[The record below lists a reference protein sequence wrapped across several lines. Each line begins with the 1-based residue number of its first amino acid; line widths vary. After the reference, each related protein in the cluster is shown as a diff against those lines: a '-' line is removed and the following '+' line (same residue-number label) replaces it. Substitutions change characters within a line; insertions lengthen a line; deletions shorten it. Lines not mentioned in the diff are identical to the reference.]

1 VVVVGSWE
9 SIWEVTAG
17 AAEATNIGGLV
28 LDLSPPLEAGAF
40 AIIGTAQNRTA
51 GRRDGTGQRHC
62 TPGDGN
68 AFGLLKT

>member
-1 VVVVGSWE
+1 MVVVGSWE

-17 AAEATNIGGLV
+17 AAAATNIGGLV

-51 GRRDGTGQRHC
+51 GRHTGIGPAKDIAHQETGTPLVC
-62 TPGDGN
+62 
-68 AFGLLKT
+68 